1 MTFTTLKLYKYNKS
15 TGALIGSAV
24 DILPYLIE
32 DDYALT
38 YSAEF
43 DDEFTIDAGSVDL
56 SFLPNSTFTTEL
68 TKANLIAYLYV
79 IEIISTDV
87 NYKGYVVPEAVEQ
100 DAYTGFWSVSLIDLV
115 SFYLNEVWEYSAL
128 NDILDP
134 VTHDYKIQDFLLDLK
149 LSTPMVSIVI
159 GVLSNTDFDA
169 QDMSY
174 PYFPAIGN
182 ATIMTQ
188 GRWLKELQ
196 RIFGAFLF
204 IKDGYFTFT
213 TWNKPLT
220 APKTVET
227 KLINYVKQVIAT
239 PRHEGYLI
247 AHNGTAKGTQ
257 DGYTG
262 VLAVND
268 GGFVIGPSER
278 TGSSLYVVTSDG
290 AGSFTSNSVHN
301 VIRIKNATLVDG
313 LGGTSIIP
321 MVTINSPGG
330 NEEEIWESPALI
342 VYKDKKK
349 LILDLREKLPEAIL
363 VLDPSIIHKGMP
375 YEEDHEAPA
384 WWTSAMETRV
394 VGGTLLA
401 GFMTAAQKF
410 AIYGS
415 FIVPQSVLKMQINTL
430 NIDILDKIEYP
441 GSSGT
446 YYIVTEVTKNLKSDT
461 SELTLRE
468 M

>member
-43 DDEFTIDAGSVDL
+43 DDDFTIDAGSVDL
-56 SFLPNSTFTTEL
+56 SFLSNSTFTTEL

-100 DAYTGFWSVSLIDLV
+100 DAYTGFWSVSLADLV

-128 NDILDP
+128 NTLSYPYVIA
-134 VTHDYKIQDFLLDLK
+134 DFLSNLRTA
-149 LSTPMVSIVI
+149 TPMVSLVT
-159 GVLSNTDFDA
+159 GVDSNTDFDA
-169 QDMSY
+169 VSLSY
-174 PYFPAIGN
+174 PYPQAVGN
-182 ATIMTQ
+182 VDKMTQ
-188 GRWLKELQ
+188 RLWLKELQ
-196 RIFGAFLF
+196 RVFGAFLF
-204 IKDGYFTFT
+204 IKDGVLTFS

-220 APKTVET
+220 AATTVET
-227 KLINYVKQVIAT
+227 TLINYVKQVIAG
-239 PRHEGYLI
+239 PRYEGYLVT
-247 AHNGTAKGTQ
+247 HNGTALGTQ

-262 VLAVND
+262 VLAHQQYFLAGL
-268 GGFVIGPSER
+268 GGGYGGQS
-278 TGSSLYVVTSDG
+278 SASLYLVTPDG
-290 AGSFTSNSVHN
+290 AGSFKSNSPHQVYVLTWN
-301 VIRIKNATLVDG
+301 IIPAIPQSLTINAP
-313 LGGTSIIP
+313 GGT
-321 MVTINSPGG
+321 
-330 NEEEIWESPALI
+330 EEEIWESNVLI
-342 VYKDKKK
+342 PYKNKKNV
-349 LILDLREKLPEAIL
+349 ILDLREQLPEEIIYL
-363 VLDPSIIHKGMP
+363 RPSIIHIHMKTS
-375 YEEDHEAPA
+375 ENHEAPY
-384 WWTSAMETRV
+384 WWRSALEMTKNIGNV
-394 VGGTLLA
+394 AV